1 MSRYMYIRFNVDI
14 ENTFRRMAIYT
25 VAMQDIPSQVH
36 VAMYTIRL
44 GTTGVDNLPCYT
56 VKLFM

>member
-56 VKLFM
+56 V